1 MLSGKEFSWVLTSYC
16 LGCFTAG
23 YYWVRSRTGLDIR
36 QQGSGSVGARNAG
49 RVLGPAAFL
58 VTFLLDFGK
67 GALAVAG
74 AKYLQLSGIAVVVC
88 ILAVVAG
95 HTWPIQL
102 RFHGGKGIATSLGAI
117 LTYDP
122 FIAAMLLGLF
132 LPALVVVRSFTLSG
146 LLAFTLAPLAVFL
159 WGLGN
164 EATAAMSFLAILVL
178 LSHRRNIREEVG
190 RFLPHRAIKSG
201 AAHKHG
207 DTES

>member
-132 LPALVVVRSFTLSG
+132 LPALALMRNFTLSG

-164 EATAAMSFLAILVL
+164 EATAAVSFLAILVL
-178 LSHRRNIREEVG
+178 LSHRRNIREELTG
-190 RFLPHRAIKSG
+190 FSPNRAMKPG
-201 AAHKHG
+201 AAHKHL
-207 DTES
+207 DNES